1 MKDFYIPRLYLSGFI
16 RGFDDIAEKYRLE
29 RRSYKRGE
37 SLTEHGIINNTAHYI
52 RSGLVHLSLTHSS
65 GNLKS
70 LVFFGPE
77 TIFPIGVVPH
87 ENLID
92 YEMIMLA
99 MTDVETYSFS
109 YPTLRKLCVEN
120 GEFAAKILEENCEMI
135 GYLFYEGMNH
145 AFTPTEIRVCDI
157 LYLLL
162 ENLKPVNMTISM
174 CQGDMANLIGI
185 SAAQLERVL
194 KDLRLMGIIETSRGK
209 IHVTDVNA
217 LRSMCST
224 ELRGK

>member
-16 RGFDDIAEKYRLE
+16 RDFDDIAEKYRLE

-52 RSGLVHLSLTHSS
+52 RSALVLLSLTHSS
-65 GNLKS
+65 GNLKP

-77 TIFPIGVVPH
+77 PIFPIGVVPH

-109 YPTLRKLCVEN
+109 YPTLVSLGIVVTCRLRASVSGNILAGKKYVE
-120 GEFAAKILEENCEMI
+120 
-135 GYLFYEGMNH
+135 
-145 AFTPTEIRVCDI
+145 
-157 LYLLL
+157 LYI
-162 ENLKPVNMTISM
+162 P
-174 CQGDMANLIGI
+174 
-185 SAAQLERVL
+185 SA
-194 KDLRLMGIIETSRGK
+194 
-209 IHVTDVNA
+209 
-217 LRSMCST
+217 
-224 ELRGK
+224 